1 MSTDNAD
8 FDLRPQY
15 LQGTRKPPPKPL
27 RAPTAGRTPQ
37 QGAKP
42 TGDPPRVVHAEY
54 LATKRRRYEKR
65 GKTINKTRNGGGF
78 NPSVN
83 PSLSINIQKGGG
95 GGNQAAGPGPANRG
109 ANTETPGSGFM
120 SNEDIHKFSEHIRK
134 EGRKRAGERA
144 MDAEQLEQ
152 VLRNI
157 PDTTGSMTGS
167 RMRARRVSRHLKRI
181 AKAEQLIAKE
191 GAALYSQFEREF
203 EAELRKISA
212 ARPKQKTRNQ
222 FGWR

>member
-1 MSTDNAD
+1 MSAD
-8 FDLRPQY
+8 FDLHPQ
-15 LQGTRKPPPKPL
+15 TPPKP
-27 RAPTAGRTPQ
+27 RQAPTAGQAPRPRPKSTGQ
-37 QGAKP
+37 QQ
-42 TGDPPRVVHAEY
+42 PPRVVRTEY
-54 LATKRRRYEKR
+54 LATKRQRYEKR
-65 GKTINKTRNGGGF
+65 GRTINKTRNGGGF

-95 GGNQAAGPGPANRG
+95 GSANQAGGPGPAAGTGNAG
-109 ANTETPGSGFM
+109 TPGASFM

-157 PDTTGSMTGS
+157 PDSTGSMVGA

-191 GAALYSQFEREF
+191 GAALYSQFEREY
-203 EAELRKISA
+203 EAQLRKISA
-212 ARPKQKTRNQ
+212 ARPKQTRSP
-222 FGWR
+222 FAFR

>member
-1 MSTDNAD
+1 MSTPDNAFQKAD
-8 FDLRPQY
+8 PRARRDPQRRV
-15 LQGTRKPPPKPL
+15 QGVQGGKWEST
-27 RAPTAGRTPQ
+27 GQ
-37 QGAKP
+37 QR
-42 TGDPPRVVHAEY
+42 RVQ
-54 LATKRRRYEKR
+54 R
-65 GKTINKTRNGGGF
+65 GKTVNKTRNGGGF

-83 PSLSINIQKGGG
+83 PTLSINVTKGPKAGATQAGTPVSPGHSGGG
-95 GGNQAAGPGPANRG
+95 
-109 ANTETPGSGFM
+109 TPGASFM

-157 PDTTGSMTGS
+157 PDSAGSMTGA

-191 GAALYSQFEREF
+191 AAALYSQFEREY
-203 EAELRKISA
+203 EAQLRKISA
-212 ARPKQKTRNQ
+212 ARPKQTRTQ